1 MSDANG
7 ATTPNGTKATAA
19 SAFRWRYLLVFLLV
33 AGPIASWMLD
43 PTGFLAGGSWM
54 GLVMIHLLVPALDA
68 LAGEDDEVPLNGRTP
83 LMNRLLPLLCLPAW
97 YLLLFWAMAL
107 ESRASAWGWWGL
119 ALSLGA
125 SGGILAINAAHELIH
140 RPGRIER
147 TAGAMLLVG
156 VCYGA
161 FKIEHV
167 RGHHLRVATPLDSA
181 SARRGESVYAFIPRS
196 VLGTLRHAWT
206 LERDRLVAAG
216 EQVWGPRNQWLR
228 LAAASA
234 GLALLIG
241 GVFGA
246 TALALFLAAS
256 VVAVVELEIINY
268 VEHYGLQR
276 LQLPDGRFE
285 PVTPAHSWNANTGVV
300 NAFLFNLQRHAD
312 HHAHAGRDYLH
323 LRSLPQAPTLPLG
336 YGAMVLVALLPP
348 LWRRLMDAR
357 LARTG

>member
-1 MSDANG
+1 MKRGLQLLTLASLISCTDLLI
-7 ATTPNGTKATAA
+7 KA
-19 SAFRWRYLLVFLLV
+19 L
-33 AGPIASWMLD
+33 GI
-43 PTGFLAGGSWM
+43 GLAG
-54 GLVMIHLLVPALDA
+54 
-68 LAGEDDEVPLNGRTP
+68 
-83 LMNRLLPLLCLPAW
+83 
-97 YLLLFWAMAL
+97 LLLIPLCAL
-107 ESRASAWGWWGL
+107 LLAPLRTRLSGHGL
-119 ALSLGA
+119 ALA
-125 SGGILAINAAHELIH
+125 
-140 RPGRIER
+140 
-147 TAGAMLLVG
+147 
-156 VCYGA
+156 
-161 FKIEHV
+161 
-167 RGHHLRVATPLDSA
+167 
-181 SARRGESVYAFIPRS
+181 
-196 VLGTLRHAWT
+196 
-206 LERDRLVAAG
+206 
-216 EQVWGPRNQWLR
+216 
-228 LAAASA
+228 
-234 GLALLIG
+234 ALLIG
-241 GVFGA
+241 ATLASCAELILQLFSAELA